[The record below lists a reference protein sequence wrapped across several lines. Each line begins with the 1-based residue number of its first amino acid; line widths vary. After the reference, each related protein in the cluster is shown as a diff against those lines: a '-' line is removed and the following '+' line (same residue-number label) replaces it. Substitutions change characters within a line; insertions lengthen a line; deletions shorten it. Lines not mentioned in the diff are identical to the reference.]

1 MNAAV
6 FAVGVARS
14 QGYMSPPDYVFV
26 ALVLIASTV
35 SAATLL
41 LGMYSPLRDEAGATL
56 VSAAYLLNVC
66 LLGFVIFLLGVLPD
80 VAREQQR
87 LWIGI
92 LGIAPIVN
100 AVAMP
105 LCRKRQR

>member
-1 MNAAV
+1 
-6 FAVGVARS
+6 
-14 QGYMSPPDYVFV
+14 
-26 ALVLIASTV
+26 
-35 SAATLL
+35 
-41 LGMYSPLRDEAGATL
+41 
-56 VSAAYLLNVC
+56 AYLLNVC